1 MANGT
6 RRLTAFLVALVLIVS
21 LLPAA
26 GVAADVEGSDGAAVV
41 TEEEPADKTEG
52 SPETAAASDGLTTSA
67 YTPYANILYTY
78 SSEAERGTIRYV
90 SQNPRASTLWGIS
103 TGLPPP

>member
-1 MANGT
+1 MWK
-6 RRLTAFLVALVLIVS
+6 
-21 LLPAA
+21 AA
-26 GVAADVEGSDGAAVV
+26 MGAAVV

-78 SSEAERGTIRYV
+78 SSEAERGTHPLRVPEPQEQVLY
-90 SQNPRASTLWGIS
+90 G
-103 TGLPPP
+103 G

>member
-26 GVAADVEGSDGAAVV
+26 GVAADVDGSDGAAVV

-52 SPETAAASDGLTTSA
+52 SPETTGRLRRPDHVRLHPLCQHPVHLFFRGGARHHPLRV
-67 YTPYANILYTY
+67 PEPQEQVLY
-78 SSEAERGTIRYV
+78 G
-90 SQNPRASTLWGIS
+90 G
-103 TGLPPP
+103 

>member
-26 GVAADVEGSDGAAVV
+26 GVAADVDGSDGAAVV
-41 TEEEPADKTEG
+41 TEEEPAG
-52 SPETAAASDGLTTSA
+52 
-67 YTPYANILYTY
+67 
-78 SSEAERGTIRYV
+78 
-90 SQNPRASTLWGIS
+90 
-103 TGLPPP
+103 